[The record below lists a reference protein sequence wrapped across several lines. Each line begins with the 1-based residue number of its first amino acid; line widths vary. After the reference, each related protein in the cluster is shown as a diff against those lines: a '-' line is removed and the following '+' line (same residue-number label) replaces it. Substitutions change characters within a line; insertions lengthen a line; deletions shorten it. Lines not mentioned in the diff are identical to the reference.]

1 MIEVDIG
8 SKAFNGAEILRDIR
22 FSVGAGE
29 VVVLLGPSGI
39 GKSTLLRIVAGID
52 SDYQGTIRRPDR
64 LGMVFQEPVLL
75 PWRSVAEN
83 LTLIHPG
90 LGADGADAALA
101 RVGIAD
107 KGSAFPAQLSLGQ
120 QRRVA
125 LARAIAGRP
134 EALILDEP
142 FASLDPDTAADML
155 ALTARL
161 IAEARIPTLF
171 VTHSGEEARTL
182 GTRIL
187 RLGGRPATIMGEERA

>member
-1 MIEVDIG
+1 MIEVEIA
-8 SKAFNGAEILRDIR
+8 SKAYGGAEVLRGVS
-22 FSVGAGE
+22 FAVGAGE

-52 SDYQGTIRRPDR
+52 TDFRGTVRRPER
-64 LGMVFQEPVLL
+64 IGMVFQEPLLL

-101 RVGIAD
+101 RVGIAE
-107 KGSAFPAQLSLGQ
+107 KGAVFPAQLSLGQ

-125 LARAIAGRP
+125 LARAIAAGP

-142 FASLDPDTAADML
+142 FASLDAGTGAEML

-161 IAEARIPTLF
+161 IAESRIPTLF
-171 VTHSGEEARTL
+171 VTHSEAEARAL

-187 RLGGRPATIMGEERA
+187 RLSGRPATITAEERA